1 VSVSSSITGLVM
13 ELRAAEGARLRVHT
27 ADDQPIGR
35 VHVSEQVSEQPSD
48 RRGIRL
54 TVRLDQYGLARL
66 PPSLAGRTLRIQHAG
81 YLTHMVERWNGGPLD
96 IELRPSR

>member
-1 VSVSSSITGLVM
+1 
-13 ELRAAEGARLRVHT
+13 
-27 ADDQPIGR
+27 
-35 VHVSEQVSEQPSD
+35 
-48 RRGIRL
+48 
-54 TVRLDQYGLARL
+54 VRLDQYGLARL